1 MNPIKKLL
9 ALTAIGFA
17 AMQAQAQNARV
28 QVIHNAPDPAVKFV
42 DVWADVAGM
51 PMQLLNNFEF
61 RTATSYI
68 NLPAGVDIRIGFAD
82 SSSQNISDT
91 ISGLGL
97 TVNLTA
103 NETYVVLAQGNV
115 GSGFA
120 SNPDGVNN
128 GFGLNIFAGAR
139 ETANTPGNVDFI
151 INHGSPDAITVDVKV
166 QGTSTL
172 LADDIRY
179 LDFAP
184 YVSVPQGRY
193 ILDVTPGNS
202 NFAAFT
208 IDANL
213 NGLAGGSAVV
223 FASGYLDPS
232 ANNNGPAFG
241 IFAALADGSVVQ
253 LSQPTTKVQVIHNS
267 ADPAA
272 ASVDVYATYGLT
284 SVKVLD
290 DFNFRSAT
298 PFVDLPAKTDLTISF
313 AAANST
319 SIADTLAG
327 LSTTVNL
334 DTNVNYV
341 VFARGVIGTGF
352 AANPDAISTAF
363 GLSAFVGQTSAVN
376 SNNFDLAVFHGSTDA
391 PAIDAYVQGLGQV
404 VNDLAYTS
412 NTAYLNLPAGTF
424 FLDVTASN
432 STTPLFTYEVNTNAL
447 LGQSGVAFASGFLNP
462 SANNNGESFG
472 LFVALANGTVVEL
485 SVPTTKVQVIHN
497 SADPAAASVDVY
509 ATYGLTSVKVLDDF
523 NFRSATPFVDLPA
536 KTDLTISFAAANS
549 TSIADTLAGLST
561 TVNLDTNV
569 NYVVFARGVIGTGFA
584 ANPDAISTAFGLSAF
599 VGQTSAVNSNNFD
612 LAVFHGSTDA
622 PAIDAYVQG
631 LGQVVNDL
639 AYTSN
644 TAYLNLPAGTF
655 FLDVTASNSTTPLF
669 TYEVNT
675 NALLGQSGVAFA
687 SGFLN
692 PSANNNGES
701 FGLFVALANGTVVE
715 LSVPTTKVQ
724 VIHNS
729 ADPAA
734 ASVDV
739 YATYGL
745 TSVKVLDDFNFRSAT
760 PFVDLPAKTD
770 LTISFAAANSTSIAD
785 TLAGLSTTVNLDTNV
800 NYVVF
805 ARGVIGTGFAANPNG
820 ISTEFGLSALVGQT
834 TGANP
839 NNFDLAVFH
848 GSTDA
853 PAIDA
858 YIQGVGQVV
867 NDAAYTDVVPYQSLP
882 QGAFYLDL
890 TLSNSTTSIFTYSV
904 NTTGLGGQAGI
915 VFASGF
921 LDPDANNNGEEFGL
935 FLALANGT
943 VVELEAPTALVQ
955 AIHNSAAPGAASV
968 DVYASFGLNTF
979 LLIDDFNFRTATPF
993 VDVPAQTPVYLAIA
1007 PANSTSIADSIAGLG
1022 TIVTLEEGNAY
1033 TLMAIGNVG
1042 TGFAANPDGV
1052 STAFRL
1058 LAADNAPITA
1068 NSGSGID
1075 IRVIHGSTDAPTVDV
1090 EARGVALLVDN
1101 ARFGDVYPTF
1111 NVPSNTYTLDVKT
1124 ADGNTIVKSYSAPL
1138 SGFNNVGL
1146 TVFASGYLDSTTNNN
1161 GAAFGL
1167 FAVSPQGLVIALP
1180 EVASNVSTQNI
1191 TLNSLNAYPNPASEF
1206 VIVKNYN
1213 EDLLITDMA
1222 GKAIRT
1228 VRAEV
1233 GSSET
1238 RISVADL
1245 PNGVYFISSINSIPV
1260 KIVVKH

>member
-17 AMQAQAQNARV
+17 VMQAQAQNARV

-61 RTATSYI
+61 RTATSYLD
-68 NLPAGVDIRIGFAD
+68 LPAGVDIRIGFAD

-103 NETYVVLAQGNV
+103 GETYVVLAQGNV
-115 GSGFA
+115 GTGFA
-120 SNPDGVNN
+120 ANPDGVNN

-139 ETANTPGNVDFI
+139 ETANTPGTVDFI

-166 QGTSTL
+166 QGTSNL

-193 ILDVTPGNS
+193 ILEVTPGNS

-223 FASGYLDPS
+223 FASGYLDPA
-232 ANNNGPAFG
+232 ANNNGPSFG
-241 IFAALADGSVVQ
+241 IFAALANGTVVQ
-253 LSQPTTKVQVIHNS
+253 LGQPTTKVQVIHNS

-352 AANPDAISTAF
+352 AANPDGISTAF
-363 GLSAFVGQTSAVN
+363 GLTAFVGQMDATN

-391 PAIDAYVQGLGQV
+391 PAVDAYVQGLGQV
-404 VNDLAYTS
+404 VNDLAYNS
-412 NTAYLNLPAGTF
+412 NTAYLNLPSGTF
-424 FLDVTASN
+424 FLDVTTSN
-432 STTPLFTYEVNTNAL
+432 STTPLFTYEVNTSAL
-447 LGQSGVAFASGFLNP
+447 LGQSGVAFASGFLDP
-462 SANNNGESFG
+462 AANNNGENFG
-472 LFVALANGTVVEL
+472 VFVALANGTVVEL
-485 SVPTTKVQVIHN
+485 TAPTTQVQVIHN

-509 ATYGLTSVKVLDDF
+509 ASFGINEILLLDDF
-523 NFRSATPFVDLPA
+523 NFREATPFVDVPA
-536 KTDLTISFAAANS
+536 KTPVKISFAPSGS

-561 TVNLDTNV
+561 TVTLDTNV
-569 NYVVFARGVIGTGFA
+569 NYVVFARGV
-584 ANPDAISTAFGLSAF
+584 
-599 VGQTSAVNSNNFD
+599 V
-612 LAVFHGSTDA
+612 
-622 PAIDAYVQG
+622 
-631 LGQVVNDL
+631 
-639 AYTSN
+639 
-644 TAYLNLPAGTF
+644 
-655 FLDVTASNSTTPLF
+655 
-669 TYEVNT
+669 
-675 NALLGQSGVAFA
+675 
-687 SGFLN
+687 
-692 PSANNNGES
+692 
-701 FGLFVALANGTVVE
+701 
-715 LSVPTTKVQ
+715 
-724 VIHNS
+724 
-729 ADPAA
+729 
-734 ASVDV
+734 
-739 YATYGL
+739 
-745 TSVKVLDDFNFRSAT
+745 
-760 PFVDLPAKTD
+760 
-770 LTISFAAANSTSIAD
+770 
-785 TLAGLSTTVNLDTNV
+785 
-800 NYVVF
+800 
-805 ARGVIGTGFAANPNG
+805 GTGFAANPNG
-820 ISTEFGLSALVGQT
+820 VGTEFGLTALVGQT
-834 TGANP
+834 AGLNS
-839 NNFDLAVFH
+839 NNFDVAIYH

-867 NDAAYTDVVPYQSLP
+867 NDAAYNDVVAYQSLP
-882 QGAFYLDL
+882 QGSFYLDL
-890 TLSNSTTSIFTYSV
+890 TLSNSTTPIFTYGV
-904 NTTGLGGQAGI
+904 NTNGLGGQAGI

-921 LDPDANNNGEEFGL
+921 LDPAANNNGEEFGL

-943 VVELEAPTALVQ
+943 VVELEAPLAQVQ
-955 AIHNSAAPGAASV
+955 AIHNSAAPAAASV
-968 DVYASFGLNTF
+968 DVYASFGLNTI
-979 LLIDDFNFRTATPF
+979 LLIDNFNFRTATPF

-1022 TIVTLEEGNAY
+1022 AIVTLEEGNAY

-1042 TGFAANPDGV
+1042 TGFAANPDGIN
-1052 STAFRL
+1052 TGFRL

-1068 NSGSGID
+1068 SSGSGID

-1090 EARGVALLVDN
+1090 EARGVAVLVDN
-1101 ARFGDVYPTF
+1101 ARYGDVYPTF
-1111 NVPSNTYTLDVKT
+1111 NVPSNNYTLDVKT
-1124 ADGNTIVKSYSAPL
+1124 ADGSTIVKSYSAPL
-1138 SGFNNVGL
+1138 SGFNNVGV
-1146 TVFASGYLDSTTNNN
+1146 TVFASGYLDSTANNN

-1167 FAVSPQGLVIALP
+1167 FAATPQGVVIALP
-1180 EVASNVSTQNI
+1180 EVASNVSTNNI
-1191 TLNSLNAYPNPASEF
+1191 SLNNLNAYPNPASDF
-1206 VIVKNYN
+1206 VIVRNYN

-1228 VRAEV
+1228 VKAEI

-1245 PNGVYFISSINSIPV
+1245 PNGVYFISSLNSAPV